1 MTDLDQVVRY
11 ATVEGR
17 SVAWAS
23 VGTGPAV
30 VVGGWWC
37 SHLGLDWKDIKF
49 RRFVNLVAR
58 EHRVIRYDRPGAGLS
73 DRSGPAPSSREQE
86 VALLAGLLDAIGLES
101 VSLFGASSGSVVAAG
116 YAAALPDRVDRIV
129 LYGGYAHGVDIASP
143 QTRDATVDIVRRH
156 WGLGSRVLA
165 DLFMPGASAAERAD
179 FAKFQRQAAT
189 PEQAAAELASVYR
202 LDAREI
208 LGSIAAPALV
218 LHRRGDRAIPFALGQ
233 DLASHIRGSHF
244 LPLQG
249 DEHFPW
255 RGDSD
260 AVAAATSRFLQG
272 LRPAPAGFASPT
284 ARDRPELS
292 ARETE
297 VLALVASGRTD
308 AQIART
314 LALSTHT
321 VHRHV
326 ANIRTK
332 LDVPSRAAA
341 AAWAAQH
348 DRLQ

>member
-11 ATVEGR
+11 AAVDGR

-37 SHLGLDWKDIKF
+37 SHLGLDWKDERF
-49 RRFVNLVAR
+49 RRFVHLMASELR
-58 EHRVIRYDRPGAGLS
+58 IIRYDRPGAGLS

-86 VALLAGLLDAIGLES
+86 VAVLAGLLDAIGLES
-101 VSLFGASSGSVVAAG
+101 VSLFGGSSGSVVAAG
-116 YAAALPDRVDRIV
+116 CAAALPDRVNRIV
-129 LYGGYAHGVDIASP
+129 LYGGYAHGVDVASP
-143 QTRDATVDIVRRH
+143 PTRDATVDLVRRH

-202 LDAREI
+202 LDARDI
-208 LGSIAAPALV
+208 LGSIVAPTLV

-233 DLASHIRGSHF
+233 DLASHIAGADF
-244 LPLQG
+244 LALQG

-255 RGDSD
+255 RGDSH
-260 AVAAATSRFLQG
+260 AVATATTRFLQG
-272 LRPAPAGFASPT
+272 SGPRPAVAASATAG
-284 ARDRPELS
+284 DRRELS
-292 ARETE
+292 VRETE
-297 VLALVASGRTD
+297 VLRLVAAGRTD
-308 AQIART
+308 AQIARE
-314 LALSTHT
+314 LALSIHT

-341 AAWAAQH
+341 AAWAARH